1 MCASGIVKK
10 QSSIVKNSGTFLR
23 DCYDFCKHSKEYSS
37 SKLIDWADIVLHAG
51 TGIIWECFMKEKPF
65 GGKESMG
72 GHDEKSRYARGQ
84 GGSRT
89 SGEDD
94 GASSR
99 QN

>member
-1 MCASGIVKK
+1 MMDEQDDVTYL
-10 QSSIVKNSGTFLR
+10 QS
-23 DCYDFCKHSKEYSS
+23 
-37 SKLIDWADIVLHAG
+37 LIDSLG
-51 TGIIWECFMKEKPF
+51 GPPPGIDVGSRGFAVATEIYDVPMSASRAASMMECFTKEKPF